1 MEEKM
6 KRGQR
11 LEDMKNLIYSG
22 KKLHADELAVRYR
35 ISRRLIFKDL
45 KYLREHMD
53 VEYESKSG
61 PDGYIRAIPGDRY
74 YSNSFTFD
82 EVDWLKKYIAIA
94 DLNGD
99 GEIGRR
105 ILRKHGPQNLKC

>member
-35 ISRRLIFKDL
+35 ISRRLIFK
-45 KYLREHMD
+45 KNGSRRIT
-53 VEYESKSG
+53 KIG
-61 PDGYIRAIPGDRY
+61 GWI
-74 YSNSFTFD
+74 
-82 EVDWLKKYIAIA
+82 IAIQPF
-94 DLNGD
+94 G
-99 GEIGRR
+99 IMR
-105 ILRKHGPQNLKC
+105 